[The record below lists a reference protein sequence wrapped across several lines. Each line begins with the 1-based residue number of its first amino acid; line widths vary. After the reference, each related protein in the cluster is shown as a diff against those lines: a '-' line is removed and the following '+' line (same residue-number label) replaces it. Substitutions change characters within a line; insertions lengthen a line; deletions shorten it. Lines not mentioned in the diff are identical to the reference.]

1 MLGSLD
7 IGQASKLALRA
18 SMSLAATGA
27 TGSYMY
33 PARRWRL
40 CVMAA
45 ALSLASAALAQG
57 ATAVRQLASPALA
70 VKAGRQRGL
79 SVLEKRRQEEQQ
91 EMAAAEAAAAKR
103 KKIFRPT
110 ASVPTVVDPSLP
122 AGVGVM
128 GRGRAAVNARL
139 TSDGSTVEES
149 LSTHSRALQ

>member
-1 MLGSLD
+1 
-7 IGQASKLALRA
+7 
-18 SMSLAATGA
+18 
-27 TGSYMY
+27 
-33 PARRWRL
+33 
-40 CVMAA
+40 MAA

-122 AGVGVM
+122 AGVGVT
-128 GRGRAAVNARL
+128 GRGRAAVHECAP
-139 TSDGSTVEES
+139 
-149 LSTHSRALQ
+149 HQ